1 MSPAYRRL
9 FFVLSGF
16 VAFAL
21 LVPVCFRAIA
31 FHIPP
36 ENCRYDFSSSHGFY
50 TDPTWRTSIENGN
63 PVLRGENEG
72 FAFFPKEILKENR
85 RTKDLLPTPTELAG
99 LKVGIKVERGFTCVS
114 WIGKNQKLSLVFHPA
129 RLEIEQWSG
138 DELVGWHSYPIDFP
152 LGQWHNLQLSV
163 QDLNLYIKLDDNQ
176 TIEIENAFW
185 GQKVSFEACPS
196 DVGTVVLIDNFE
208 VCFGRPSII
217 QSLLADL
224 VIVGRMLAYIGLFL
238 LLVFWLL
245 RIKPRYGFWAAL
257 ALITAL
263 LSERPTLFF
272 SRPLDLGFILGYLF
286 YFFYSFITYDLVW
299 SSNRTDLGT
308 LLLVGALVGCF
319 LSFGRWGLS
328 PGLVMRFS
336 VVSITFPLVMLDSF
350 TPNPE
355 VRVPPWV
362 NTLLGGRRWR
372 WTLGL
377 IMLALLYSAYCAIG
391 LIVSNLCFH
400 LSLVIMAG
408 ELVLVYLLA
417 LLIISKGMNLREFLP
432 TKRERKV
439 ILPALGVAYLFS
451 VAYLLRVTLAAS
463 ASPSELMLIN
473 FGPFVLMFSLLLVC
487 TRSRLRKRV
496 RMREKL
502 RPRSPIIWL
511 PLLLLF
517 ASLVSLVPPLVILIP
532 IEMFLEQVGGIGLII
547 WLLLDTRRL

>member
-1 MSPAYRRL
+1 MNPAHQRL
-9 FFVLSGF
+9 VMGLSGF

-21 LVPVCFRAIA
+21 LVPACFQVVA
-31 FHIPP
+31 FYALS
-36 ENCRYDFSSSHGFY
+36 ENCRYDFSGPHDFWM
-50 TDPTWRTSIENGN
+50 DPTWTVASENGN

-72 FAFFPKEILKENR
+72 FAFFPKETPKENK
-85 RTKDLLPTPTELAG
+85 RTKDLLPAPTELAG
-99 LKVGIKVERGFTCVS
+99 LEVRIELERGFTCVS
-114 WIGKNQKLSLVFHPA
+114 WVGRNQKLSLVLHPA
-129 RLEIEQWSG
+129 ALEVERWSG
-138 DELVGWHSYPIDFP
+138 DELVEWHSYPADFS
-152 LGQWHNLQLSV
+152 LGRWHSLQLSV
-163 QDLNLYIKLDDNQ
+163 RDLDFYIKLDDNQ
-176 TIEIENAFW
+176 TIEVENAFW
-185 GQKVSFEACPS
+185 ARKVSFEACPS

-208 VCFGRPSII
+208 VCFHKPPVV

-224 VIVGRMLAYIGLFL
+224 AIVGRMLAYMGLFL
-238 LLVFWLL
+238 LLIFGLFK
-245 RIKPRYGFWAAL
+245 IKPRYGFWAAL

-319 LSFGRWGLS
+319 LSFGRWGVS

-336 VVSITFPLVMLDSF
+336 VVSITLPLVMLDSF

-355 VRVPPWV
+355 VRVPPWA

-372 WTLGL
+372 WTLAL

-391 LIVSNLCFH
+391 LIVSDLCFH
-400 LSLVIMAG
+400 LSLVVMAG
-408 ELVLVYLLA
+408 ELILVYLLA
-417 LLIISKGMNLREFLP
+417 LLIISKGMSLREFLP
-432 TKRERKV
+432 TRRERKV
-439 ILPALGVAYLFS
+439 LFSALGVAYLFS
-451 VAYLLRVTLAAS
+451 SAYLLRTSLTAS
-463 ASPSELMLIN
+463 ASPSELMLMN
-473 FGPFVLMFSLLLVC
+473 FGPFVLMFSLLLAC

-496 RMREKL
+496 RMRERLK
-502 RPRSPIIWL
+502 PRSLLVWL

-517 ASLVSLVPPLVILIP
+517 ASLVSLVPPLVVLVP
-532 IEMFLEQVGGIGLII
+532 IEMFLVQVGGIGLIA

>member
-1 MSPAYRRL
+1 MNPAHHRL
-9 FFVLSGF
+9 VLVLSGF
-16 VAFAL
+16 VVFAL
-21 LVPVCFRAIA
+21 LIPACFQVVA
-31 FHIPP
+31 FYALS
-36 ENCRYDFSSSHGFY
+36 ENCRYDFSDPYDFWM
-50 TDPTWRTSIENGN
+50 DPTWTVASENGD
-63 PVLRGENEG
+63 PVLRGENGG
-72 FAFFPKEILKENR
+72 FAFFPKETPKENK
-85 RTKDLLPTPTELAG
+85 RTKDLLPAPTELAG
-99 LKVGIKVERGFTCVS
+99 LEVRIELERGFTCVS
-114 WIGKNQKLSLVFHPA
+114 WVGRNQKLSLVLHPA
-129 RLEIEQWSG
+129 ALEVERWSG
-138 DELVGWHSYPIDFP
+138 DELVEWRSYPADFSLGRWHS
-152 LGQWHNLQLSV
+152 LQLSV
-163 QDLNLYIKLDDNQ
+163 QDLDFYIKLDDNQ
-176 TIEIENAFW
+176 TIEVENAFW
-185 GQKVSFEACPS
+185 GRKVSFEACPS

-208 VCFGRPSII
+208 VCFHKPLVV

-224 VIVGRMLAYIGLFL
+224 AIVGRMLAYMGLFL
-238 LLVFWLL
+238 LLIFGLFK
-245 RIKPRYGFWAAL
+245 IKPRYGFWAAL

-319 LSFGRWGLS
+319 LSFGRWGVS

-336 VVSITFPLVMLDSF
+336 VVSITLPLVMLDSF

-355 VRVPPWV
+355 VRVPPWA

-517 ASLVSLVPPLVILIP
+517 ASLVSVSYTHLTLPTTERV
-532 IEMFLEQVGGIGLII
+532 
-547 WLLLDTRRL
+547 